1 MGDRGGACR
10 LLVGKIER
18 KRLLGRTRRRCE
30 YNINVN
36 LKEIGWERG
45 LD

>member
-18 KRLLGRTRRRCE
+18 KSCLE
-30 YNINVN
+30 EPDVDVNITLMLI
-36 LKEIGWERG
+36 LKK
-45 LD
+45 

>member
-10 LLVGKIER
+10 LLVEKIER